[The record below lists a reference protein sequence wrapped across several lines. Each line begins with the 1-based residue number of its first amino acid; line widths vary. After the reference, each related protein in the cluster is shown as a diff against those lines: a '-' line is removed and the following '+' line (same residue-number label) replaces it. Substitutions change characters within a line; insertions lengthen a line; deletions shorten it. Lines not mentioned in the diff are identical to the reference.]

1 MKIFTLNTNRQF
13 HERNLNLT
21 IGNFD
26 GIHLGHQSVIKQLTD
41 ISKSHNFQSALLSFN
56 PHPREFFSTFKE
68 PFNIITP
75 SFKKILFGKLGL
87 DIYINFE
94 FDKALASLRPD
105 EFIQRILVEKLSI
118 KSIILGADFKF
129 GKDRK
134 GDLLLI
140 KEKAQ
145 EYQFNVTV
153 IKPVIEANSKQKYSS
168 SIIRKH
174 IKNGMFEKVT
184 EALGRHWHMSGKV
197 ILGDQRGQKNGF
209 PTANL
214 EPGYHILPLKGVYCV
229 YASID
234 GKQHKAIANFGIRPT
249 VDGTKLLLETH
260 IFDFNR
266 DIYGKELTV
275 EFLTFIRTEQK
286 FDNFEKLKE
295 QIKKDIQTAR
305 TYHKI

>member
-1 MKIFTLNTNRQF
+1 MKIFTLNINRSF
-13 HERNLNLT
+13 HEKNLNLT

-26 GIHLGHQSVIKQLTD
+26 GIHLGHQSVIKQLID
-41 ISKSHNFQSALLSFN
+41 ISKSHNSQSALLSFN

-75 SFKKILFGKLGL
+75 TFKKDLFEKLGL
-87 DIYINFE
+87 DIYINFH
-94 FDKALASLRPD
+94 FDENLASLSPD
-105 EFIQRILVEKLSI
+105 EFIQLILVEKLSI
-118 KSIILGADFKF
+118 KNIILGADFKF

-134 GDLLLI
+134 GDLFLL

-145 EYQFNVTV
+145 KYQFNVSV
-153 IKPVIEANSKQKYSS
+153 IKTVIEANNKQKYSS
-168 SIIRKH
+168 SIIRKN

-209 PTANL
+209 MTANL
-214 EPGYHILPLKGVYCV
+214 EPGHHILPLKGVYCV

-234 GKQHKAIANFGIRPT
+234 GKQHKGIANFGERPT

-260 IFDFNR
+260 IFDFNG

-275 EFLTFIRTEQK
+275 EFLTFIRAEQK

>member
-1 MKIFTLNTNRQF
+1 MKIFTLNTNRSF

-75 SFKKILFGKLGL
+75 SFKKILFEKLGL

-168 SIIRKH
+168 SIIRKN

-214 EPGYHILPLKGVYCV
+214 EPGHHILPLKGVYCV

-234 GKQHKAIANFGIRPT
+234 GKQHKGIANFGERPT

-260 IFDFNR
+260 IFDFNE

-275 EFLTFIRTEQK
+275 EFLTFIRAEQK

-295 QIKKDIQTAR
+295 QIKKDIQTTK

>member
-1 MKIFTLNTNRQF
+1 MKIFTLNINRSF
-13 HERNLNLT
+13 HEKNLNLT

-26 GIHLGHQSVIKQLTD
+26 GIHLGHQSVIKQLID
-41 ISKSHNFQSALLSFN
+41 ISKSHNSQSALLSFN

-75 SFKKILFGKLGL
+75 TFKKNLIEKLGL
-87 DIYINFE
+87 DIYINFD
-94 FDKALASLRPD
+94 FDENLASLSPD

-118 KSIILGADFKF
+118 KNIILGADFKF

-134 GDLLLI
+134 GDLFLL

-145 EYQFNVTV
+145 KYQFNVSV
-153 IKPVIEANSKQKYSS
+153 IKTVIEANNKQKYSS
-168 SIIRKH
+168 SIIRKN

-184 EALGRHWHMSGKV
+184 AALGRHWHMSGKV
-197 ILGDQRGQKNGF
+197 ILGDQRGKKNGF
-209 PTANL
+209 PTANF
-214 EPGYHILPLKGVYCV
+214 EPDHHILPLKGVYCV
-229 YASID
+229 YASIE
-234 GKQHKAIANFGIRPT
+234 GKQHKGIANFGERPT

-260 IFDFNR
+260 IFDFNE

-286 FDNFEKLKE
+286 FENFEKLKE
-295 QIKKDIQTAR
+295 QIKKDIKTAR

>member
-1 MKIFTLNTNRQF
+1 MKIYTLNTNRSF

-41 ISKSHNFQSALLSFN
+41 ISKLHNFQSALLSFN

-134 GDLLLI
+134 GDLLSI

-168 SIIRKH
+168 SIIRKN

-214 EPGYHILPLKGVYCV
+214 EPGHHILPLKGVYCV

-234 GKQHKAIANFGIRPT
+234 GKQHKGIANFGERPT

-260 IFDFNR
+260 IFDFNG

-275 EFLTFIRTEQK
+275 EFLTFIRAEQK

>member
-1 MKIFTLNTNRQF
+1 MKIFTLNTNRSF

-56 PHPREFFSTFKE
+56 PHPREFFSTLKE

-75 SFKKILFGKLGL
+75 SFKKILFEKLGL

-214 EPGYHILPLKGVYCV
+214 EPGHHILPLKGVYCV

-234 GKQHKAIANFGIRPT
+234 GKQHKGIANFGERPT

-260 IFDFNR
+260 IFDFNEN
-266 DIYGKELTV
+266 IYGKELTV
-275 EFLTFIRTEQK
+275 EFLAFIRAEQK
-286 FDNFEKLKE
+286 FENFEKLKE

>member
-1 MKIFTLNTNRQF
+1 VKIFTLNTNRSF

-75 SFKKILFGKLGL
+75 SFKKILFEKLGL

-118 KSIILGADFKF
+118 KSIILGTDFKF

-184 EALGRHWHMSGKV
+184 DALGRHWHMSGKV
-197 ILGDQRGQKNGF
+197 ILGDQRGQKSGF

-214 EPGYHILPLKGVYCV
+214 EPGHHILPLKGVYCV

-234 GKQHKAIANFGIRPT
+234 GKQHKGIANFGERPT

-260 IFDFNR
+260 IFDFNG

-275 EFLTFIRTEQK
+275 EFLTFIRAEQK

>member
-1 MKIFTLNTNRQF
+1 M
-13 HERNLNLT
+13 NLT

-75 SFKKILFGKLGL
+75 SFKKILFEKLGL

-153 IKPVIEANSKQKYSS
+153 IKPVIEANNKQKYSS
-168 SIIRKH
+168 SIIRKY

-184 EALGRHWHMSGKV
+184 EALGRHWHMNGEV
-197 ILGDQRGQKNGF
+197 ILGDQ
-209 PTANL
+209 
-214 EPGYHILPLKGVYCV
+214 
-229 YASID
+229 
-234 GKQHKAIANFGIRPT
+234 
-249 VDGTKLLLETH
+249 
-260 IFDFNR
+260 
-266 DIYGKELTV
+266 
-275 EFLTFIRTEQK
+275 
-286 FDNFEKLKE
+286 
-295 QIKKDIQTAR
+295 
-305 TYHKI
+305 

>member
-1 MKIFTLNTNRQF
+1 VKIFTLNTKRSF
-13 HERNLNLT
+13 YEKNLNLT

-26 GIHLGHQSVIKQLTD
+26 GVHLGHQSVIKQLIN
-41 ISKSHNFQSALLSFN
+41 ISQSHNFQSALLSFN
-56 PHPREFFSTFKE
+56 PHPREFFSTLNE
-68 PFNIITP
+68 PFNIFTP
-75 SFKKILFGKLGL
+75 KFKKILFEKLRL

-94 FDKALASLRPD
+94 FDKALASLKPD

-118 KSIILGADFKF
+118 KNIILGADFKF

-134 GDLLLI
+134 GDLFLL

-145 EYQFNVTV
+145 KYQFNVTV
-153 IKPVIEANSKQKYSS
+153 IEPVIEANSKQKYSS
-168 SIIRKH
+168 SIIRMQ
-174 IKNGMFEKVT
+174 IQNGMFEEVSA
-184 EALGRHWHMSGKV
+184 ALGRYWHMSGVV
-197 ILGDQRGQKNGF
+197 ILGEQRGQKNGF

-214 EPGYHILPLKGVYCV
+214 EPGHHIFPLKGVYCV
-229 YASID
+229 YALID
-234 GKQHKAIANFGIRPT
+234 GKQHKGIANFGERPT

-260 IFDFNR
+260 IFDFNE

-275 EFLTFIRTEQK
+275 EFLTFIRAEQK
-286 FDNFEKLKE
+286 FDNFEKLKK

>member
-1 MKIFTLNTNRQF
+1 MKIFTLNTNRSF

-68 PFNIITP
+68 SFNIITP
-75 SFKKILFGKLGL
+75 SFKKILFEKLGL

-214 EPGYHILPLKGVYCV
+214 EPGHHILPLKGVYCV
-229 YASID
+229 YTSID
-234 GKQHKAIANFGIRPT
+234 GKQHKGIANFGERPT

-260 IFDFNR
+260 IFDFNG

-275 EFLTFIRTEQK
+275 EFLTFIRAEQK

>member
-1 MKIFTLNTNRQF
+1 MKIFTLNTNRSF

-75 SFKKILFGKLGL
+75 SFKKILFEKLGL

-184 EALGRHWHMSGKV
+184 EALGRYWHMSGKV

-214 EPGYHILPLKGVYCV
+214 EPGHHIFPLKGVYCV
-229 YASID
+229 NALID
-234 GKQHKAIANFGIRPT
+234 NKQHKGIANFGERPT

-260 IFDFNR
+260 IFDFNG

-275 EFLTFIRTEQK
+275 EFLTFIRAEQK